1 MIKNF
6 FSFLFRL
13 IGWKS
18 VLNEAIPSK
27 CVFCVAPHTSNWDF
41 VIGIIFYKSIEDT
54 IHFLMK
60 KEWFF
65 FPMNLI
71 FKSLGGIPVD
81 RTKKSS
87 VSEQMVTLF
96 HSNENFQLAI
106 APEGTRKKNTQWKTG
121 FYYIALKAGVPITLA
136 YIDYSQKE
144 IGVIKNFYPTG
155 NEKQDIDE
163 IKQYYSH
170 IQAKHPK
177 KFTIDN
183 E

>member
-6 FSFLFRL
+6 FSFLFKL

-41 VIGIIFYKSIEDT
+41 VIGIIFYKSIGGT

-71 FKSLGGIPVD
+71 FKSLGGVPVD
-81 RTKKSS
+81 RKKKSS
-87 VSEQMVTLF
+87 VTEQMVALF

-106 APEGTRKKNTQWKTG
+106 APEGTREKNTQWKTG
-121 FYYIALKAGVPITLA
+121 FYYIALTAGVPITLA

-144 IGVIKNFYPTG
+144 IGVIKNFRPTG

-163 IKQYYSH
+163 IKHCYSH
-170 IQAKHPK
+170 IQAKHPT
-177 KFTIDN
+177 KFTIEN